1 MPRREL
7 ANQVVRPVLLDQFV
21 ETRPRNQ
28 FQHVME
34 DAIDMAHGVD
44 PFRVLMSRET
54 LDTSRINVVRRFKK
68 NEPDSRGSSPAMANG
83 KTSALSRPTQP
94 PIRIAAAA
102 TISVMPSHSRA
113 LG

>member
-68 NEPDSRGSSPAMANG
+68 NEPDSRGLDPAMTTVWPEG
-83 KTSALSRPTQP
+83 LDDELSTPSLRSAGAQRRGRGAS
-94 PIRIAAAA
+94 
-102 TISVMPSHSRA
+102 
-113 LG
+113 